1 MSNIKILSIALCVA
15 GLLSAPIL
23 AAAPETAPN
32 FTGTWQM
39 TMSGGG
45 RGGRG
50 QGGGQGGGGGEGRG
64 GGRGQRGGNQTLS
77 ITQDGDKVKVDH
89 KTPRDE
95 HTYEATVS
103 GSTIAWT
110 EERQGRD
117 GNSIKIDFKATIDGD
132 MLTGTMGGAQFSRDF
147 TAKRSN

>member
-1 MSNIKILSIALCVA
+1 MNKIKILSIALCVA
-15 GLLSAPIL
+15 GLLWAPIL
-23 AAAPETAPN
+23 AAAPQTAPN

-64 GGRGQRGGNQTLS
+64 GGRGQGGGNQTLS

-95 HTYEATVS
+95 QTYEASIS
-103 GSTIAWT
+103 GNTISWT
-110 EERQGRD
+110 EERQGRN
-117 GNSIKIDFKATIDGD
+117 GNSNKIAYKATIDGD
-132 MLTGTMGGAQFSRDF
+132 TLTGTMSGGQFSRDF